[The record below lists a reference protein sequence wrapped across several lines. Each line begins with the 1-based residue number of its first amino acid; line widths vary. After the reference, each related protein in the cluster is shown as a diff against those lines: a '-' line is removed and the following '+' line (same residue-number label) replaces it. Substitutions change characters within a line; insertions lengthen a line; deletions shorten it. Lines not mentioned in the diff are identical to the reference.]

1 MTSREQPTLSIVI
14 PVYNEERNVDA
25 LVTDLRAWAETQTI
39 DLEAIAVDD
48 GSDDE
53 SAALLLGQAT
63 AWPALRVLVHE
74 RNRGMGATL
83 LDGTRAARGKYVIWM
98 MADRSDRFDDIRNML
113 TMLEQGY
120 DLVIASRAMR
130 GGDYGELGR
139 VKSFFSHTYS
149 WTARLLFGMA
159 AHDITNAFRGMKATL
174 PAALDLR
181 SHDFTIS
188 PEMAIKA
195 HRAGARIAEIPTVYR
210 YRQEG
215 KSNFRLL
222 RMGRRYAQLLWLR
235 LLPRPRRLSL

>member
-1 MTSREQPTLSIVI
+1 MTSPKPPTLSIVI

-25 LVTDLRAWAETQTI
+25 LMTDLRAWAEAQTI

-48 GSDDE
+48 GSNDR
-53 SAALLLGQAT
+53 SAALLQRRAE
-63 AWPALRVLVHE
+63 AWPALRVLAHE
-74 RNRGMGATL
+74 RNHGMGATL
-83 LDGTRAARGKYVIWM
+83 QDGTRAARGKYIVWM

-139 VKSFFSHTYS
+139 GKSFFSHAYS

-181 SHDFTIS
+181 SRDFAIS

-215 KSNFRLL
+215 RSNFRLL
-222 RMGRRYAQLLWLR
+222 RMGWRYAQLFWLR
-235 LLPRPRRLSL
+235 LLPRPPRLSL